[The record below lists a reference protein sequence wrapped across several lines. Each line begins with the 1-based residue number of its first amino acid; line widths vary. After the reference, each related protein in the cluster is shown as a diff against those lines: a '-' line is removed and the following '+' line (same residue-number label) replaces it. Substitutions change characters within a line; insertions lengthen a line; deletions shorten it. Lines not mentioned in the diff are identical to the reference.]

1 MNLIATNVFT
11 DRDSEVYNIT
21 MKVDTR
27 RNTTLTTFKVDNE
40 KLPFDEHYNATIS
53 VYNPPSNLSNQLICF
68 NLSKLSVCI
77 AMECKFNELYMHA
90 IIKQLTPSVI
100 IITFAYLFYSIS
112 DYTSLHHC
120 YNAASVVYNRH
131 I

>member
-40 KLPFDEHYNATIS
+40 KLPFDENYNAIID

-68 NLSKLSVCI
+68 NLSKLPVCI
-77 AMECKFNELYMHA
+77 AMECMH
-90 IIKQLTPSVI
+90 KQLTPSVI
-100 IITFAYLFYSIS
+100 IIIFIIIYYTFAYHF
-112 DYTSLHHC
+112 
-120 YNAASVVYNRH
+120 
-131 I
+131 